1 MNNGLADRPTS
12 IAGFLA
18 LDNRPAV
25 IAHRGFS
32 GTRPEN
38 TLAAVKAAIEVG
50 ADMVEVDVTLTADGQ
65 VVCIHDET
73 VDRTTNGSGPV
84 TSYDLE
90 ELQRLDAGSWFSS
103 QWAGETIPTMAEVL
117 EVAKGRVLVN
127 IEIKSE
133 VVTPEAEGGIAE
145 KVVRLI
151 NEMKMSDQVIVS
163 SFEPLALQH
172 VRAIDP
178 SIVTASLFNKDIH
191 RGWAPSDVV
200 NPVDS
205 RALNISQKRVTP
217 ALMDQCRTS
226 EIPVGVYTVNKKRNM
241 RKMIRLGVQAIF
253 TNHPDQLLEII
264 REDPR
269 HQPSS
274 G

>member
-133 VVTPEAEGGIAE
+133 VVTLEAEGGIAE

>member
-1 MNNGLADRPTS
+1 MNNCLADRPTT
-12 IAGFLA
+12 IAEFLA
-18 LDNRPAV
+18 LEARPAV

-38 TLAAVKAAIEVG
+38 TLAAVKAAIEAG

-84 TSYDLE
+84 TSFDLD
-90 ELQRLDAGSWFSS
+90 ELQRLDAGGWFSPE
-103 QWAGETIPTMAEVL
+103 WAGEKIPTMAEVL

-133 VVTPEAEGGIAE
+133 VVTQKVEGGIAE

-151 NEMKMSDQVIVS
+151 NEMEMSDQVIVS
-163 SFEPLALQH
+163 SFEPMALQQ
-172 VRAIDP
+172 VREID
-178 SIVTASLFNKDIH
+178 SQVVTASLFNKDIH

-200 NPVDS
+200 KPVDS

-241 RKMIRLGVQAIF
+241 RKMIRLGVQAVF

-264 REDPR
+264 REDSR